1 MSTNIKVSS
10 THVKMSMTYET
21 NNKARPIFKSTCSQA
36 RRKANVTVKGE
47 QGRREESCTHQ
58 HML

>member
-36 RRKANVTVKGE
+36 RRKANVTAKGE
-47 QGRREESCTHQ
+47 QGRREESCTH
-58 HML
+58 